1 MSVFQCISS
10 GILTKRTKKNVLL
23 AKMNETLL
31 AENAFPLKSL
41 QGHLTFYDTAIKCGH
56 HTSRITQF
64 LAHQRH
70 RIEDNIDQN

>member
-1 MSVFQCISS
+1 
-10 GILTKRTKKNVLL
+10 
-23 AKMNETLL
+23 MNETLL